1 MELIKQKN
9 VLSPGGLLE
18 RLRKENWEKLIRQLH
33 YYSLNRL
40 KKFPQL
46 EKKFNLVN
54 LANHLADEA
63 IRQLWM
69 QERVWDT
76 AHYPD
81 VYVFLKSAVDSLR
94 YNFLKSKEQSV
105 TTFLDEAMA
114 DTMPDSGDDPQAQ
127 LETKELEDQVK
138 AIFDGDPEAYQ
149 VFDGVKNGLPARE
162 ISLEL
167 GLPVKEVYNAMKRID
182 RKLIELRK
190 TLTR

>member
-9 VLSPGGLLE
+9 VLSPGDLLE

-69 QERVWDT
+69 QERAWDT
-76 AHYPD
+76 THYPD

-94 YNFLKSKEQSV
+94 YNFLKSKEQLV
-105 TTFLDEAMA
+105 TTFLDEAIA
-114 DTMPDSGDDPQAQ
+114 DTMPDSGDDPEAQ